1 MADPPTSEVR
11 GAQFGKYKVVRKLGE
26 GAFGAVYEAVLPGL
40 HGFAKRVAVKK
51 LRASVVANDPAFV
64 QSMVNEARI
73 GGLLHH
79 GNIVD
84 VFEFDQVGEHYYL
97 AMEFVEGLTLDEIV
111 HICRHNETL
120 LPRFA
125 TLKIGADVCRGLHY
139 AHQFRDVDGQP
150 LNLVHRDLKP
160 SNIIVNIE
168 GTAKILDFGI
178 AKAASNLYNTT
189 STSVSKG
196 TPRYMSPEQMMAEGP
211 LTHRSDIF
219 SMGAVL
225 FEVITGRVLFD
236 APSLPALA
244 LKIVGEVPQEDLDDA
259 ENALPGSGD
268 VLRQALERRPEDR
281 FEDAQ
286 AMANALLELSHKY
299 PAQADMAEV
308 VSRLLPSREQGANPE
323 IVSVAELNLATN
335 ATTSG
340 VLPPLSEPRHIP
352 PPSPT
357 SAGWDRFTEVF
368 DTVATGSAAA
378 AAFEG
383 DDEATRAL
391 VGMRGAVGGVVGA
404 TEEKVPGL
412 AQLETPEPEPSRR
425 WIWGVGAVAVLLV
438 VAVGVGVMMGRSPR
452 GNASAEEDLKEA
464 VIDGV
469 FGAASEPA
477 TDVSTH
483 EEPVSNPVEPVSA
496 HEEPATEV
504 SDPEEPPAG
513 LEAPPAPVEEATL
526 SDHQEPETPPP
537 PVVEARPGK
546 VSIRSKPWAQIYVD
560 GTLVKE
566 SVILK
571 DHDVPGGTHQIRLV
585 CPDHGSAEKV
595 FTVDID
601 GQNVGLGCWDFTA
614 DAPCGG

>member
-1 MADPPTSEVR
+1 MADSLTSDVR
-11 GAQFGKYKVVRKLGE
+11 GARFGKYRIVRKLGE

-84 VFEFDQVGEHYYL
+84 VFEFEQVDEHYYL

-125 TLKIGADVCRGLHY
+125 TLKIGTDVCRGLHY

-160 SNIIVNIE
+160 SNIIVNVE

-259 ENALPGSGD
+259 ETALPGSGD
-268 VLRQALERRPEDR
+268 VLRRALERRPEDR

-286 AMANALLELSHKY
+286 DMANALLALSHKY

-308 VSRLLPSREQGANPE
+308 VSRLLPSRDLSASQV
-323 IVSVAELNLATN
+323 IVNSAELNLATH
-335 ATTSG
+335 ATTDG
-340 VLPPLSEPRHIP
+340 VLPPLSEQRHIP
-352 PPSPT
+352 PPSPS

-368 DTVATGSAAA
+368 DTVATASNGPDTGM
-378 AAFEG
+378 FGGE
-383 DDEATRAL
+383 DEATRAL
-391 VGMRGAVGGVVGA
+391 QGMRQAVEERDDA
-404 TEEKVPGL
+404 TAQEVPGL
-412 AQLETPEPEPSRR
+412 AGLDSTGSTPPPSRK
-425 WIWGVGAVAVLLV
+425 WLWGVAVVVLLAL
-438 VAVGVGVMMGRSPR
+438 AVGVGVMVGRQPP
-452 GNASAEEDLKEA
+452 AEPAGEEPTAAVTNETEPEA
-464 VIDGV
+464 VTAPIPPPGEV
-469 FGAASEPA
+469 
-477 TDVSTH
+477 
-483 EEPVSNPVEPVSA
+483 EPVTEAVPVEPDV
-496 HEEPATEV
+496 T
-504 SDPEEPPAG
+504 
-513 LEAPPAPVEEATL
+513 PAPVEEVTAAP
-526 SDHQEPETPPP
+526 EPETPPP
-537 PVVEARPGK
+537 PAPEARPGK
-546 VSIRSKPWAQIYVD
+546 VSIRCKPWSQIFVD

-571 DHDVPGGTHQIRLV
+571 DHDVAGGRHEIRLV
-585 CPDHGSAEKV
+585 CPDHGNAEKV
-595 FTVDID
+595 FSVDID